1 MNERVLR
8 IEGLSARVGET
19 EILHRIGLEI
29 RPGEV
34 HLSLIHI

>member
-1 MNERVLR
+1 MSKRVLR

-19 EILHRIGLEI
+19 EILHGIDLEI

-34 HLSLIHI
+34 HAVM